1 MWSNSID
8 KWMGAARLNRRS
20 FVGLSAAT
28 VVSLLAACGGDPD
41 KNTPAA
47 STSET
52 ESTSTS
58 SSTGSD
64 STPVAPGGT
73 PSSTSATPS
82 VSAVQTTTSTE
93 GGTPKPGGTLV
104 IADPQGGNT
113 LDPFKTTWHSTAHFL
128 VITTNVDTAPDLTY
142 IPYTFARWDVSPDGK
157 EVTFKIDPAITFSDG
172 TPVTA
177 DGIKYIVER
186 EIDPNLHSPG
196 ASAFGPLTSVEVVDD
211 KTCKF
216 VYSSAYAPLF
226 NGLSGRE
233 VSSAEAVT
241 KEGDDFGNKPVGAGP
256 FLVKEIISGN
266 VIKYTRNEDY
276 KWPPKYNKN
285 RGPAYFAGVNL
296 RTITEDA
303 TVWAALQS
311 GEVHIGPVASTY
323 VKDAK
328 KVKNLDVLQQLD
340 NGIRYLGMNCSKPP
354 FDDELVRQAVSHAVN
369 RQVIVDN
376 ALDGYGK
383 VLYSPL
389 AFNIPYCDNEGM
401 EKISYNYDV
410 AAAKDKLK
418 QAGYDVSGDIATK
431 DGKPFETE
439 LMVRNEDFFKRA
451 AQILQGQLKEAG
463 IKVNINVMDSSALN
477 EATTTGNHQMFITLY
492 GQTDPSILFYF
503 FSSSRIK
510 ATNRAW
516 YSTPELDKLLDQAMA
531 ELDPDKAKPLWEQI
545 QTSIVKASPWV
556 VLCDPYTFTGVSKK
570 LRGFQLHPQGGYMLH
585 DAWLES

>member
-1 MWSNSID
+1 MVVKSMNSLI
-8 KWMGAARLNRRS
+8 GSVHVTRRT
-20 FVGLSAAT
+20 FLGLSATA
-28 VVSLLAACGGDPD
+28 VASLLAACGGEPD
-41 KNTPAA
+41 ESTTA
-47 STSET
+47 STSES
-52 ESTSTS
+52 ESPSTTTSNS
-58 SSTGSD
+58 GSA
-64 STPVAPGGT
+64 SPSASGGT
-73 PSSTSATPS
+73 PASSSATPS

-93 GGTPKPGGTLV
+93 GGTPKKGGTLV
-104 IADPQGGNT
+104 IADPQGGAT

-128 VITTNVDTAPDLTY
+128 VFTSFVDTAPDLTY
-142 IPYTFARWDVSPDGK
+142 IPYTFESWEVSPDGK

-186 EIDPNLHSPG
+186 EIDPDLHSPG

-216 VYSSAYAPLF
+216 IYETPYAPLF

-233 VSSAEAVT
+233 VSSAEAV
-241 KEGDDFGNKPVGAGP
+241 KKAGDDFGNHPVGAGP

-276 KWPPKYNKN
+276 KWPPKYYKN
-285 RGPAYFAGVNL
+285 RGPSYFDGVNM
-296 RTITEDA
+296 RVITEDA
-303 TVWAALQS
+303 TIWAALQS

-328 KVKNLDVLQQLD
+328 NAKNLDVLQQLD

-354 FDDELVRQAVSHAVN
+354 FDNELVRQAVSHAVN

-389 AFNIPYCDNEGM
+389 AFNIPFCDNEGM
-401 EKISYNYDV
+401 KKISYDYDV

-431 DGKPFETE
+431 DGKPFEAE
-439 LMVRNEDFFKRA
+439 LMVPNDDFFKRA

-463 IKVNINVMDSSALN
+463 IKININVMDSSAMN

-503 FSSSRIK
+503 FSSTRVK

-516 YSTPELDKLLDQAMA
+516 YFTDELDALLNQAMA
-531 ELDPDKAKPLWEQI
+531 TLDPEKAKPLWEQI
-545 QTSIVKASPWV
+545 QTMIVKASPWV

-570 LRGFQLHPQGGYMLH
+570 LHGFKLHPQGEYMLH